1 MVSPPH
7 YHCTFNDPSSSDVQ
21 TAKAWGV
28 PSTYEDNLWHFH
40 ILTQGDLYRNIKD
53 IEELKEVFSLWW
65 AAKLVLKVLGF
76 SGFPGSSDGNDW
88 HVNVSSLLHIVTQA
102 WVCHTRRTV
111 NELREA
117 TSVCSSGRGWEGAR
131 RSRCASGS
139 LTAAAPA
146 VDAAERAH

>member
-7 YHCTFNDPSSSDVQ
+7 YHCTFKDPSSSDVQ
-21 TAKAWGV
+21 TAKQSTSSSYSQAWGV

-65 AAKLVLKVLGF
+65 AAKLVLKVLGS

-88 HVNVSSLLHIVTQA
+88 HMNVSSLLHIVTQ
-102 WVCHTRRTV
+102 
-111 NELREA
+111 A

-146 VDAAERAH
+146 VDELIRPW